1 MDMKKTLAI
10 LVLVV
15 ALFAAACAD
24 DDPETSGAG
33 TTPAPEGTTES
44 PSAEPS
50 EEPIAFTEI
59 ELWFVRPDGV
69 SVTVREVP
77 EEERIGTRAMTEL
90 LNGPSA
96 LDAETE
102 MTTAIPEGTTLLGLD
117 ISEGTATVD
126 LSDEFDDGGGSAS
139 MLARVAQVVYTL
151 TQFPTVEAVAFEM
164 EGDPIDALGGEGL
177 ILDEPQTRRDYED
190 DLAPIQV
197 LKPAPGE
204 DFYSGDMISG
214 TANVF
219 EATVSYRLIGPM
231 GEKLAKGFTTA
242 TCGSGCRGD
251 YEETITWMQE
261 VEGIGILEVFESSA
275 EDGSPIHMV
284 RIPVVLVPA
293 P

>member
-1 MDMKKTLAI
+1 MKRTFSI
-10 LVLVV
+10 VLVLL
-15 ALFAAACAD
+15 ALVFSACAD
-24 DDPETSGAG
+24 DETDAASTA
-33 TTPAPEGTTES
+33 TSPAPEQTTGS

-50 EEPIAFTEI
+50 EEPITFTEV

-69 SVTVREVP
+69 SVAVREVP
-77 EEERIGTRAMTEL
+77 DEEAIGTRAMTEL

-96 LDAETE
+96 LEAETE
-102 MTTAIPEGTTLLGLD
+102 MTTAIPEGTELLGLD

-151 TQFPTVEAVAFEM
+151 TQFPTVDAVAFEM
-164 EGDPIDALGGEGL
+164 EGEPLDTLGGEGL
-177 ILDEPQTRRDYED
+177 VLEEPQTRSDHED
-190 DLAPIQV
+190 ELAPIQV

-204 DFYSGDMISG
+204 EFYPGDTIIG

-219 EATVSYRLIGPM
+219 EATVSYRLLGPL
-231 GEKLAKGFTTA
+231 GQRLAKGFTTA
-242 TCGSGCRGD
+242 TCGTGCRGD
-251 YEETITWMQE
+251 YEETITWIE
-261 VEGIGILEVFESSA
+261 EAEGIGIVEVFESSA